1 MVDAIQSTD
10 TSEATVIT
18 LNGHLDADL
27 SPQLETLLVNCKNP
41 VNKKI
46 YIDLQEVP
54 SITADGVRV
63 LINATINS
71 DGNTLSLMNPNAEV
85 AQLLS
90 TVGLSDL
97 VLN

>member
-1 MVDAIQSTD
+1 MVDAIQSAD

-18 LNGHLDADL
+18 LNDHLDADL
-27 SPQLETLLVNCKNP
+27 SPQLEAFLVNCKSP

-46 YIDLQEVP
+46 YINLQEVP

-63 LINATINS
+63 LINATLHTN
-71 DGNTLSLMNPNAEV
+71 GNTLGLMNPNAEV

-90 TVGLSDL
+90 TVGLSGL
-97 VLN
+97 VLD